1 MEKKFFFNLNPL
13 VRIMFE
19 PGKKETRCR
28 LSSAAYKKGQLPGE
42 SHRTVGRAGRVK
54 CSVF

>member
-28 LSSAAYKKGQLPGE
+28 LSLRLIRRDSCLGKVTEQSEELAE
-42 SHRTVGRAGRVK
+42 
-54 CSVF
+54 